1 MLNKF
6 KQFLNYQKP
15 TPKTVFKATQLTLT
29 YYLQRSRLQNTHKLK
44 LIHLPYLLYLQKQTD
59 LSKAQILYSTQL
71 KLKLHKEK
79 ETYFQDMTEL
89 RYFIPDRKKILEQS
103 VKTSPSVQ
111 EKLSAFWAEVKVEGP
126 LYVMVPGTLQ
136 NVVSFLVSGKWMEK
150 FAEWIVQYVN
160 LYHKALQEMVEGHRE
175 VTRDHD
181 TVLED
186 GKTVREKIQ
195 TFEQKLK
202 NQTPNYEM
210 FKNFK
215 GK

>member
-1 MLNKF
+1 
-6 KQFLNYQKP
+6 
-15 TPKTVFKATQLTLT
+15 
-29 YYLQRSRLQNTHKLK
+29 
-44 LIHLPYLLYLQKQTD
+44 
-59 LSKAQILYSTQL
+59 
-71 KLKLHKEK
+71 
-79 ETYFQDMTEL
+79 MTEL

-136 NVVSFLVSGKWMEK
+136 NIVSFLVSGKWMEK

-195 TFEQKLK
+195 AFEQKLK